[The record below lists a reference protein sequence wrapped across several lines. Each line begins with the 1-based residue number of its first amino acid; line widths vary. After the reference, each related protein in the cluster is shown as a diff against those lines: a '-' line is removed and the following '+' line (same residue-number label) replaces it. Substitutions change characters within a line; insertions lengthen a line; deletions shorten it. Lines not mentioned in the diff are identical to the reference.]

1 MTPLSRA
8 ILGGRRS
15 YGTLPN
21 TTPCQVRRCFGK
33 RSSRTT
39 LAISSPK
46 PITRIRSIATFL
58 VLCSLFINVF
68 LLQRPRSLPHLPVPL
83 TSQIQRWLRRWRST
97 RRCKSSHAACP
108 WPFAAY
114 LGTAR
119 KSVLND
125 AQMINDR
132 CNVLENLPGVH
143 CPVNRAL

>member
-8 ILGGRRS
+8 IVGSRRS

-68 LLQRPRSLPHLPVPL
+68 LLQRPQSLPHFA
-83 TSQIQRWLRRWRST
+83 ST
-97 RRCKSSHAACP
+97 P
-108 WPFAAY
+108 DVTDP
-114 LGTAR
+114 
-119 KSVLND
+119 
-125 AQMINDR
+125 
-132 CNVLENLPGVH
+132 
-143 CPVNRAL
+143 ALAETMALDQEV

>member
-8 ILGGRRS
+8 IVGSRRS

-21 TTPCQVRRCFGK
+21 TSPCQVRRCFGK

-58 VLCSLFINVF
+58 VLCSPFINVF
-68 LLQRPRSLPHLPVPL
+68 LLQRPGSLPHLPVPL

-97 RRCKSSHAACP
+97 RALLRQPAELLGQCSDDALGAADVTQP
-108 WPFAAY
+108 
-114 LGTAR
+114 
-119 KSVLND
+119 
-125 AQMINDR
+125 
-132 CNVLENLPGVH
+132 
-143 CPVNRAL
+143 